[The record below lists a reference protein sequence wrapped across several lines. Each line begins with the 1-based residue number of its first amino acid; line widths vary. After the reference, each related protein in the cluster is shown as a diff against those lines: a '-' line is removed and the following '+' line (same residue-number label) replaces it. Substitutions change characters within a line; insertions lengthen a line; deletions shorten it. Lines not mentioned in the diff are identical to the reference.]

1 MRGENKD
8 DVVMK
13 RLEEEIKNM
22 SLEKRKLISEVIERC
37 KNLDVDELRR

>member
-1 MRGENKD
+1 MHYLKNLMRGDMRGENKD

-22 SLEKRKLISEVIERC
+22 SLEKKTNFRS
-37 KNLDVDELRR
+37 D